1 MYLRQFRAFLWLASL
16 LTLCGL
22 TMLTGCGGGSGSSA
36 VTLTIKP
43 NSVGIKPGTS
53 VGFTATVTGSKNT
66 GVTWKVQEGSAGGT
80 IDSRGKYTAPN
91 APGVYHII
99 ATSNANTRVAATAT
113 AAVVTI
119 LLEGIVLG
127 QAGVVSGS
135 PVLGT
140 VVISDPAPD
149 SGLVVPLK
157 SDNPAA
163 ASVPDSVTI
172 PAGQKTVAFVINTTT
187 LIADTTVNISATL
200 QGFTQSS
207 PLKVASSLL
216 STLTLN
222 PSKLNGGATSTGT
235 ITLSGTAPA
244 GGFTV
249 ALSSSNSALAAVPA
263 NVVVPAGASSANFN
277 IATSPVG
284 TNTFVTISGALGGA
298 NRSAVLNLLSG
309 TLASISL
316 TSTTAIGGVSVTGT
330 VALTEAAPAG
340 GALIGLTSN
349 IAAATVPASVTVPA
363 GATTATFTILT
374 SPVALLAR
382 ATIAASYNLTT
393 LNTILVVQP
402 PIIASL
408 ALTPSTIQGGNPVTG
423 TITLIGVAPTG
434 GTVVTVSSSNAGVA
448 QVPANVV
455 VPEGTSTV
463 TFTVTTVVVSSSKTL
478 TIRGATGGVS
488 ITSTLT
494 VTP

>member
-1 MYLRQFRAFLWLASL
+1 MRQFRAFLWLAAM

-22 TMLTGCGGGSGSSA
+22 TLITGCGGGGSSSA
-36 VTLTIKP
+36 VTLAIKP
-43 NSVGIKPGTS
+43 NAVGIKPGAS
-53 VGFTATVTGSKNT
+53 VGFAAVVTGSKNSS
-66 GVTWKVQEGSAGGT
+66 VTWKVQEGNAGGT
-80 IDSRGKYTAPN
+80 IDARGKYTAPN

-99 ATSNANTRVAATAT
+99 ATSNANSRVTATAT

-119 LLEGIVLG
+119 LLDGVVLG
-127 QAGVVSGS
+127 QPSVVSGS

-140 VVISDPAPD
+140 VVIGDPAPD
-149 SGLVVPLK
+149 TGLIVPLK

-172 PAGQKTVAFVINTTT
+172 LAGQKTAVFVINTNT

-207 PLKVASSLL
+207 PLKVAASLL

-222 PSKLNGGATSTGT
+222 PTKLNGGATSTGT

-244 GGFTV
+244 GGFVVT
-249 ALSSSNSALAAVPA
+249 LTSSNTALATVPA
-263 NVVVPAGASSANFN
+263 SIVVPAGASSANFN

-284 TNTFVTISGALGGA
+284 TNTPVTISGALGGA
-298 NRSAVLNLLSG
+298 NRSAVLTLLSG

-316 TSTTAIGGVSVTGT
+316 TSTTTIGGVSVTGT

-340 GALIGLTSN
+340 GALVGLTSN
-349 IAAATVPASVTVPA
+349 IAAAVVPASVTVPA

-374 SPVALLAR
+374 SPVSALAT

-393 LNTILVVQP
+393 KNTSLVIQP

-408 ALTPSTIQGGNPVTG
+408 ALSPNSIQGGNTVSG
-423 TITLIGVAPTG
+423 TITLIGGAPTG
-434 GTVVTVSSSNAGVA
+434 GTVVAVTSSNAGVA

-455 VPEGTSTV
+455 VPEGSSTV
-463 TFTVTTVVVSSSKTL
+463 TFTVTTVVVSSNKTA
-478 TIRGATGGVS
+478 TIRGATGGAS
-488 ITSTLT
+488 ISSTLT